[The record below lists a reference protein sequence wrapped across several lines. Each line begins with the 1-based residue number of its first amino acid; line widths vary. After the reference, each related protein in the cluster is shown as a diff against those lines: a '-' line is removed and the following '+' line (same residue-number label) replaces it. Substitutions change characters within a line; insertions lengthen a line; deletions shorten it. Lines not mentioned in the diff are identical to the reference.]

1 MINTMTPGAVGP
13 KEQKNEAFERIT
25 QQYGK
30 PEEKQREAVKK
41 LGKDEFFKMMV
52 NQMQH
57 QDPMKPHD
65 NEQMVAQL
73 AQFSSLEQMANVNKN
88 LEAMMANQASYA
100 QLGAAS
106 LIGKFVTADASRIS
120 HLEGKMSDL
129 KFELPKDA
137 KKVRISVL
145 NDHGESIREIE
156 QGDTKKGDVKLDWD
170 GKRSNGLP
178 APTGQYMIS
187 VLAED
192 DNGRNIAVQMTKTE
206 AVNGVGFEGKETVLF
221 TGDPKSPKK
230 MFLKAVSRIIDPMQT
245 GGVAPGANGMGAAMS
260 ENPFQAM
267 LDAQGIKA
275 PGTEDTDEGGGAP
288 AGMMAAGGLPQGM
301 SPEMMQQ
308 IQQQMQQSMQGQ
320 APAQARQAMNNP
332 YEFKIDEPRAVEGIK
347 PGQTAKY
354 KPIPIPGTSMGPKPP
369 EAPKPSLLGKDANPA
384 AELYRKGEI
393 GATNDKQRAID
404 LREIPE
410 ADSSER
416 KSIPS
421 SQEGSVAGNL
431 GE

>member
-1 MINTMTPGAVGP
+1 MINTMQPGSVGP

-88 LEAMMANQASYA
+88 LESMMNNQASYA
-100 QLGAAS
+100 QLGAAA
-106 LIGKFVTADASRIS
+106 LIGKFVTADASRVS
-120 HLEGKMSDL
+120 HVEGKMSDL

-137 KKVRISVL
+137 KKIRVSIL
-145 NDHGESIREIE
+145 NDRGESIREIE
-156 QGDTKKGDVKLDWD
+156 NFDSKKGDVKMDWD

-192 DNGRNIAVQMTKTE
+192 DNGKNIAVQMTKTE
-206 AVNGVGFEGKETVLF
+206 VVSGVGFEGKETVLF

-230 MFLKAVSRIIDPMQT
+230 MFLKAVSRIIDPSQT
-245 GGVAPGANGMGAAMS
+245 GGVAPGMNGMGAAMG

-267 LDAQGIKA
+267 LDAQGI
-275 PGTEDTDEGGGAP
+275 GNGNVEDEGGGGIP
-288 AGMMAAGGLPQGM
+288 AGGLPPGLT
-301 SPEMMQQ
+301 PEMMQQ
-308 IQQQMQQSMQGQ
+308 MQQQMQNSMQGQ
-320 APAQARQAMNNP
+320 ASAQGRQAMNNP
-332 YEFKIDEPRAVEGIK
+332 YEFKIDEPKSVAGIQ
-347 PGQTAKY
+347 PGQAAKY
-354 KPIPIPGTSMGPKPP
+354 KPIPIPGTNM
-369 EAPKPSLLGKDANPA
+369 APKSPEPARPSMLGKDANPA
-384 AELYRKGEI
+384 AEQYRKGEI
-393 GATNDKQRAID
+393 TAMNDKQRAID

-410 ADSSER
+410 ADSSTG
-416 KSIPS
+416 KAIPS
-421 SQEGSVAGNL
+421 GADGSIAGNL